1 MALARIPL
9 LLCLAL
15 LAPVDAL
22 AAGAALAAGSADLR
36 GPSTMVSGVYL
47 VTFHLKIVSALPAGS
62 TITCRARLTP
72 NPARLDLRNPQ
83 PGVTTAVAS
92 GQAAVTGSTAT
103 CAAEI
108 PFAWTLASGQGG
120 LASGQNGIVLS
131 YEIDAVSNSG
141 SEPVLLRSSTGQS
154 IGVVSAASSASLNLA
169 F

>member
-1 MALARIPL
+1 LADKDAKETAMARARIPL

-15 LAPVDAL
+15 LAPVYAL
-22 AAGAALAAGSADLR
+22 AVDAPEVH

-62 TITCRARLTP
+62 TITCRARIAP
-72 NPARLDLRNPQ
+72 NPAGLDLRNPL
-83 PGVTTAVAS
+83 PGVTTAAAS
-92 GQAAVTGSTAT
+92 GQAAVIGPTAT

-108 PFAWTLASGQGG
+108 PFAWTHASGQD
-120 LASGQNGIVLS
+120 GIVLS
-131 YEIDAVSNSG
+131 YEIDTVSNSG

-154 IGVVSAASSASLNLA
+154 IGVVLLASGASLSLNLA